1 MLLDDIDAGLALLPA
16 KMTSPA
22 ARVLLYATNR
32 QENPSRS
39 PRQVVKVGGKLQP
52 VGPAAG
58 DYQFEKGGGVRGVL
72 THRSSSAHAR
82 EACRQRGVAPTSDAV
97 FTAIQTDPVLA
108 AALARLLY
116 YTDPKPLPALGDEQ
130 GNWELYLRTWRP
142 GAYSRQPDELR
153 AKWAE
158 SYADAMKAN
167 GY

>member
-16 KMTSPA
+16 KMRSPA

-32 QENPSRS
+32 QENPTRS
-39 PRQVVKVGGKLQP
+39 PRQIVKVDGRLQP
-52 VGPAAG
+52 IGPAAG
-58 DYQFEKGGGVRGVL
+58 DYQFEKGGGVKGVL
-72 THRSSSAHAR
+72 THPASSRYAQ
-82 EACRQRGVAPTSDAV
+82 ACCFVRDVLHSPDDV
-97 FTAIQTDPVLA
+97 FKAIQTDPVLA

-116 YTDPKPLPALGDEQ
+116 YTDPKALPALGDEQ

-142 GAYSRQPDELR
+142 GAYARQPDELR
-153 AKWAE
+153 AKWAK